1 MARQTKTQQSKQI
14 RFDDR
19 FEKHE
24 PVLDAEFETIAAV
37 PKSALKKAEPVAPVE
52 VAGTKQ
58 AADTIGKEKLGKDKI
73 GMSVF
78 GKKPGKPL
86 RDDSIAF
93 YGFSAALVLL
103 SFWVSGGHALFAQ
116 IDRTVTGS
124 IQSTQTAAEIIDP
137 AWRVITVDGRS
148 ALHVEGVVRNSSTAA
163 VHSGPVTVT
172 VKHEDGSTK
181 RYILGRKG
189 WTLGASQEV
198 VVTGRLDIASASV
211 ASVVMSL
218 AN

>member
-1 MARQTKTQQSKQI
+1 MARQTQTQQSKHI
-14 RFDDR
+14 RFDSR

-24 PVLDAEFETIAAV
+24 PVLDAEFETIPFGAKIVSGVVAD
-37 PKSALKKAEPVAPVE
+37 KTSADKI
-52 VAGTKQ
+52 
-58 AADTIGKEKLGKDKI
+58 DKEKLGKDKI

-78 GKKPGKPL
+78 GKKPAKPL

-93 YGFSAALVLL
+93 YGFSAALVAL

-124 IQSTQTAAEIIDP
+124 IQSSQLRAEITDP
-137 AWRVITVDGRS
+137 TWRVITVDGRS
-148 ALHVEGVVRNSSTAA
+148 ALHVEGVVRNPGKLT

>member
-1 MARQTKTQQSKQI
+1 M
-14 RFDDR
+14 
-19 FEKHE
+19 
-24 PVLDAEFETIAAV
+24 
-37 PKSALKKAEPVAPVE
+37 
-52 VAGTKQ
+52 AGTKP
-58 AADTIGKEKLGKDKI
+58 ATDTIGKEKPNKDKI

-78 GKKPGKPL
+78 GKKSAKPL

-93 YGFSAALVLL
+93 YGFSVALVAL

-124 IQSTQTAAEIIDP
+124 IQSSQNAAEIIDP
-137 AWRVITVDGRS
+137 TWRVITVDGRS
-148 ALHVEGVVRNSSTAA
+148 ALHVESVVRNSSAA
-163 VHSGPVTVT
+163 AIHSGPVTVT

-189 WTLGASQEV
+189 WTLGAIQEV

-211 ASVVMSL
+211 ASIVMSL